1 MCTVALQIAGTLFSA
16 VAQKQQADAQA
27 AVYNAQAQQADQ
39 NARIANRQ
47 QESVADA
54 YQQKQDDLR
63 QRMRVAAGQQAA
75 TYGARGLEGGAG
87 SALDVL
93 AGTYE
98 GYQQDSRNLLSNQ
111 RNDVWGKQ
119 VEETNYLNQASQN
132 RAAASNASS
141 AGNWGALTTLVSGA
155 ATTSAYMDKW
165 KKPASSTLS
174 IGGGVRP

>member
-132 RAAASNASS
+132 RAAASNASA

-155 ATTSAYMDKW
+155 ATTSAYLDKW
-165 KKPASSTLS
+165 KKPSTLKM
-174 IGGGVRP
+174 GG